1 MSEKKT
7 FSAPEALT
15 IIYRCMMSADGKIE
29 EQEGAALVKLIQK
42 YVDHAD
48 QDTGQVIN
56 KSMDFFK
63 SNDMKSNY
71 EFAISAASNL
81 HAFYDHKT
89 LVLIAKDLALIAMSD
104 GELHDQELV
113 FWTHCLKAMGVSM
126 DEVNKK

>member
-1 MSEKKT
+1 MSDKKT

-15 IIYRCMMSADGKIE
+15 IIYRCMMSADGKVERE
-29 EQEGAALVKLIQK
+29 EGDALVKLVKK

-48 QDTGQVIN
+48 QDLGQVID
-56 KSMDFFK
+56 KAMDFFK

-71 EFAISAASNL
+71 QFALSAASNL

-89 LVLIAKDLALIAMSD
+89 LVMIAKDLGLIALSD

-113 FWTHCLKAMGVSM
+113 FWTDLLKAMGVSV
-126 DEVNKK
+126 DDIKK

>member
-29 EQEGAALVKLIQK
+29 EQEGDALVKLIQK

-71 EFAISAASNL
+71 DFALSAASNL

-89 LVLIAKDLALIAMSD
+89 LVLIAKDYR
-104 GELHDQELV
+104 
-113 FWTHCLKAMGVSM
+113 
-126 DEVNKK
+126 

>member
-7 FSAPEALT
+7 FTAPEALT
-15 IIYRCMMSADGKIE
+15 LIYRCMMSADGKSEKE
-29 EQEGAALVKLIQK
+29 EGEALVQLIKK

-48 QDTGQVIN
+48 QDLGQVLN

-63 SNDMKSNY
+63 SNDMKGNY
-71 EFAISAASNL
+71 VFALSAASNL

-89 LVLIAKDLALIAMSD
+89 LVMIAKDLTVIAMAD

-113 FWTHCLKAMGVSM
+113 FWTDLLKAMGVSA
-126 DEVNKK
+126 DDLK